1 MESSFEQDEHLLT
14 SFHFKNTHNLVLY
27 HFIQDTFM
35 ASLPAVVTQDEV
47 IDLTMGNKDNEHMD
61 ESLDTMAITAHQSI
75 ENLDSQKSTNKKK
88 LVQQDLHKFLIGPKS
103 IPKKRLSPLP
113 KRKRSL
119 QKTFFQKACWQHNHD
134 SDI

>member
-1 MESSFEQDEHLLT
+1 
-14 SFHFKNTHNLVLY
+14 
-27 HFIQDTFM
+27 M

-47 IDLTMGNKDNEHMD
+47 IDLIMENKNNEHME

-88 LVQQDLHKFLIGPKS
+88 LVQQDLYKFLTGPKS
-103 IPKKRLSPLP
+103 IPKKILSPLP

-119 QKTFFQKACWQHNHD
+119 QNSSKNLLAT
-134 SDI
+134 